1 MSLKKLLRN
10 QFENTTLENY
20 NHTLLDFVYKE
31 NGIFTGYM
39 FCSTFN
45 VLCIVILDT
54 NLLFNFNL
62 FIKYVDFV
70 YLISFDFVWEYK
82 YIDELNF

>member
-20 NHTLLDFVYKE
+20 NHTFLDFVYKK
-31 NGIFTGYM
+31 NGIFTTHM
-39 FCSTFN
+39 FSSTFN